1 MADFYTYRS
10 KVAGKR
16 RKRKMFLALII
27 VLAVVCAGAGLFWF
41 TRGESP
47 LPQAAPA
54 TAESAA
60 AEQTAA
66 TAAPTPAATPAEET
80 AITEPRRIVQ
90 AVDTAA
96 WDKAETVEA
105 TVDTE
110 YLNTDHRMV
119 AVPMLGTVTNDY
131 FNTVTFAGDS
141 IASGLGIYDTG
152 YHNAHYAT
160 YVSAGVQTFVN
171 DVSVKNAVTGATE
184 TPMETI
190 VASRPDY
197 LYILVGTNNLV
208 VQGSEDSFIAY
219 YERLIDM
226 LREQLDPGV
235 TIYIQSIP
243 GVQETV
249 VESKPGLDNQR
260 IATVNDLLANMALRK
275 GCYYINIR
283 EALTNPADG
292 SQIDDYATK
301 DGVHF
306 NAAGYRA
313 WAEYLATHTVWNRR
327 SVYSGENPYY
337 IYGA

>member
-1 MADFYTYRS
+1 MADFYTYRNE
-10 KVAGKR
+10 VTGKR
-16 RKRKMFLALII
+16 RRRKIFLALIVI
-27 VLAVVCAGAGLFWF
+27 LALLCAAVGLFWF
-41 TRGESP
+41 GRGE
-47 LPQAAPA
+47 
-54 TAESAA
+54 TAA
-60 AEQTAA
+60 A
-66 TAAPTPAATPAEET
+66 PAATPAPTQEPTAAPTETPAPAQET
-80 AITEPRRIVQ
+80 AEPQRILPN
-90 AVDTAA
+90 VDTAA
-96 WDKAETVEA
+96 WDKSEA
-105 TVDTE
+105 VPATIDTE

-119 AVPMLGTVTNDY
+119 AVPMLGTVTNSY
-131 FNTVTFAGDS
+131 FDTVTFAGDS

-171 DVSVKNAVTGATE
+171 NVSVKNAVTGATE

-190 VASRPDY
+190 AASQPDY

-208 VQGSEDSFIAY
+208 VQGSEESFIAY

-226 LREQLDPGV
+226 LREQLNPGV
-235 TIYIQSIP
+235 IIYIQAIP
-243 GVQETV
+243 GVQEDV
-249 VESKPGLDNQR
+249 VDSKPGLDNTR
-260 IATVNDLLANMALRK
+260 IATANDLLANMALRK

>member
-10 KVAGKR
+10 EVAGKR
-16 RKRKMFLALII
+16 RKRKLFLALI
-27 VLAVVCAGAGLFWF
+27 VLLALLCAGAGFYWF
-41 TRGESP
+41 RDNGTP
-47 LPQAAPA
+47 APQEADSARVTADCDGGIYDGPYGRTDPAAHCRAAAPC
-54 TAESAA
+54 AERGY
-60 AEQTAA
+60 
-66 TAAPTPAATPAEET
+66 
-80 AITEPRRIVQ
+80 RRVGQ
-90 AVDTAA
+90 VRVGRPDYRYGVS
-96 WDKAETVEA
+96 E
-105 TVDTE
+105 
-110 YLNTDHRMV
+110 HRPPDGGGPD
-119 AVPMLGTVTNDY
+119 AGHGDEGLLQHRDLC
-131 FNTVTFAGDS
+131 GDS

-171 DVSVKNAVTGATE
+171 NVSVKNAVTGATE

-190 VASRPDY
+190 AASQPDY

-226 LREQLDPGV
+226 LREQLNPGV
-235 TIYIQSIP
+235 ILYIQAIP

-249 VESKPGLDNQR
+249 VASKPGLDNQR

-275 GCYYINIR
+275 GCYYVNIR
-283 EALTNPADG
+283 EALTNTADG

-306 NAAGYRA
+306 NAAGYHA

>member
-10 KVAGKR
+10 EVAGRR
-16 RKRKMFLALII
+16 RKRRMFLVLIVILAL
-27 VLAVVCAGAGLFWF
+27 VCAGAGFFWF
-41 TRGESP
+41 SRGGMP
-47 LPQAAPA
+47 N
-54 TAESAA
+54 AEP
-60 AEQTAA
+60 AA
-66 TAAPTPAATPAEET
+66 TATPEQAEEAAATPAPAAPTEEPT
-80 AITEPRRIVQ
+80 AIAEPQRIVQ
-90 AVDTAA
+90 SVDTAA
-96 WDKAETVEA
+96 WDKSEPVAA
-105 TVDTE
+105 TIDTE

-119 AVPMLGTVTNDY
+119 AVPMLGTVTKDY

-141 IASGLGIYDTG
+141 IASGLGIYSTG
-152 YHNAHYAT
+152 YDNAHYAT

-171 DVSVKNAVTGATE
+171 NVSVKNAVTGATE

-190 VASRPDY
+190 AASQPDY

-226 LREQLDPGV
+226 LREQLNPGV
-235 TIYIQSIP
+235 VIYIQAIP

-249 VESKPGLDNQR
+249 VETKPGLDNTR

-275 GCYYINIR
+275 GCYYLNIR

-306 NAAGYRA
+306 NAEGYHV
-313 WAEYLATHTVWNRR
+313 WAQYLATHTVWNRR

>member
-10 KVAGKR
+10 EVAGKR
-16 RKRKMFLALII
+16 RKRKLFLALI
-27 VLAVVCAGAGLFWF
+27 VLLALLCAGAGFYWF
-41 TRGESP
+41 RDNAPRHRRRQTAPRHSRLQRRNLRWPYGRADP
-47 LPQAAPA
+47 AAHRRAAAPC
-54 TAESAA
+54 AE
-60 AEQTAA
+60 
-66 TAAPTPAATPAEET
+66 
-80 AITEPRRIVQ
+80 RGY
-90 AVDTAA
+90 AV
-96 WDKAETVEA
+96 WDKSESVAQTI
-105 TVDTE
+105 DTE
-110 YLNTDHRMV
+110 FLNTDHRMV
-119 AVPMLGTVTNDY
+119 AVPMLGTVTKDY

-171 DVSVKNAVTGATE
+171 NVSVKNAVTGATE

-190 VASRPDY
+190 AASQPDY

-226 LREQLDPGV
+226 LREQLNPGV
-235 TIYIQSIP
+235 ILYIQAIP

-249 VESKPGLDNQR
+249 VASKPGLDNQR

-275 GCYYINIR
+275 GCYYVNIR
-283 EALTNPADG
+283 EALTNTADG

-306 NAAGYRA
+306 NAAGYHA

>member
-10 KVAGKR
+10 EVAGKR
-16 RKRKMFLALII
+16 RKRRMFLVLIVILAL
-27 VLAVVCAGAGLFWF
+27 VCAGAGFFWF
-41 TRGESP
+41 SRGGMP
-47 LPQAAPA
+47 N
-54 TAESAA
+54 AEP
-60 AEQTAA
+60 AA
-66 TAAPTPAATPAEET
+66 TATPEQAEEAAATPAPAAPTEEPT
-80 AITEPRRIVQ
+80 VIAEPQRIVQ
-90 AVDTAA
+90 SVDTAA
-96 WDKAETVEA
+96 WDKSEPVAA
-105 TVDTE
+105 TIDTE

-119 AVPMLGTVTNDY
+119 AVPMLGTVTKDY

-141 IASGLGIYDTG
+141 IASGLGIYSTG
-152 YHNAHYAT
+152 SDNAHYAT

-171 DVSVKNAVTGATE
+171 NVSVKNAVTGATE

-190 VASRPDY
+190 AASQPDY

-226 LREQLDPGV
+226 LREQLNPGV
-235 TIYIQSIP
+235 VIYIQAIP

-249 VESKPGLDNQR
+249 VESKPGLDNTR

-275 GCYYINIR
+275 GCYYLNIR

-306 NAAGYRA
+306 NAEGYRV
-313 WAEYLATHTVWNRR
+313 WAQYLATHTVWNRR

>member
-10 KVAGKR
+10 EVAGKR
-16 RKRKMFLALII
+16 RKRKLFLALI
-27 VLAVVCAGAGLFWF
+27 VLLALLCAGAGFYWF
-41 TRGESP
+41 RDNGTP
-47 LPQAAPA
+47 APQEADSAVAQPTA
-54 TAESAA
+54 TAESTMAP
-60 AEQTAA
+60 
-66 TAAPTPAATPAEET
+66 TAAPTQQPIAE
-80 AITEPRRIVQ
+80 PQRLVQ
-90 AVDTAA
+90 SVDTAV
-96 WDKAETVEA
+96 WDKSEPVAQTI
-105 TVDTE
+105 DTE
-110 YLNTDHRMV
+110 FLNTDHRMV
-119 AVPMLGTVTNDY
+119 AVPMLGTVTKDY

-171 DVSVKNAVTGATE
+171 NVSVKNAVTGATE

-190 VASRPDY
+190 AASQPDY

-226 LREQLDPGV
+226 LREQLNPGV
-235 TIYIQSIP
+235 ILYIQAIP

-249 VESKPGLDNQR
+249 AASKPGLDNQR

-275 GCYYINIR
+275 GCYYVNIR
-283 EALTNPADG
+283 EALTNTADG

-306 NAAGYRA
+306 NAAGYHA

>member
-1 MADFYTYRS
+1 MADFYTYRNE
-10 KVAGKR
+10 VASKR
-16 RKRKMFLALII
+16 RKRKIFLVLIVILAL
-27 VLAVVCAGAGLFWF
+27 LCAGAGFFWF
-41 TRGESP
+41 KNSGTP
-47 LPQAAPA
+47 APA
-54 TAESAA
+54 ASAEPV
-60 AEQTAA
+60 AA
-66 TAAPTPAATPAEET
+66 TPETAPTATEAPTATPAAIAE
-80 AITEPRRIVQ
+80 PQRIVQ
-90 AVDTAA
+90 AVDTAV
-96 WDKAETVEA
+96 WDKSDAVEQ
-105 TVDTE
+105 TIDTE

-119 AVPMLGTVTNDY
+119 AVPMLGTVTKDY

-141 IASGLGIYDTG
+141 IASGLGIYSTG
-152 YHNAHYAT
+152 YNNAHYAT

-171 DVSVKNAVTGATE
+171 NVSVKNAVTGATE

-190 VASRPDY
+190 VASQPDY

-208 VQGSEDSFIAY
+208 VQGSEDSFLAY

-235 TIYIQSIP
+235 KFYIQAIP
-243 GVQETV
+243 GVQEDV
-249 VESKPGLDNQR
+249 VASKPGLDNTR

-283 EALTNPADG
+283 EVLTNPADG

-306 NAAGYRA
+306 NAAGYHA
-313 WAEYLATHTVWNRR
+313 WADYLATHTVWNRR

>member
-10 KVAGKR
+10 EVAGRR

-27 VLAVVCAGAGLFWF
+27 ILALLCAGAGFFWF
-41 TRGESP
+41 TRGETP
-47 LPQAAPA
+47 APQASPA

-60 AEQTAA
+60 AEPTAA
-66 TAAPTPAATPAEET
+66 VAPAPTAAPVQEVSIP
-80 AITEPRRIVQ
+80 EPQRIVQ
-90 AVDTAA
+90 NVDTAA
-96 WDKAETVEA
+96 WDKSEPVEA
-105 TVDTE
+105 TIDIE

-119 AVPMLGTVTNDY
+119 AVPMLGTVTRDY

-190 VASRPDY
+190 FASQPDY

-249 VESKPGLDNQR
+249 VESKPGLDNVR

-306 NAAGYRA
+306 NAAGYQA